1 MQKTVI
7 IRKSPKLEKKWRA
20 TFAEEN
26 SRGVSSRSVDFGQR
40 GYSDFTKH
48 KDRMRMTRYLM
59 RHRRM
64 HENWTWSGR
73 YSAGFWS
80 RWLLW
85 SKPSLSEA
93 LRVVRQKLPGYRV
106 ILRSS

>member
-1 MQKTVI
+1 MKTVV

-20 TFAEEN
+20 TFTE
-26 SRGVSSRSVDFGQR
+26 GVSVHRSVDFGQK
-40 GYSDFTKH
+40 GYSDYTKH
-48 KDRMRMTRYLM
+48 KDALRMSRYLG

-64 HENWTWSGR
+64 RENWGFSGR

-85 SKPSLSEA
+85 SKPSLQGA
-93 LRVVRQKLPGYRV
+93 LGVVRRKLPGYIVKLQR
-106 ILRSS
+106 